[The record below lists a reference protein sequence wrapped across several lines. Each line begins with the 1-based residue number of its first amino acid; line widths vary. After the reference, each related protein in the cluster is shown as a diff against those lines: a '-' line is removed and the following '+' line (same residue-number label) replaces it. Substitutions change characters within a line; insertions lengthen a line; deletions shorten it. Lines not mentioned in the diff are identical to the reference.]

1 LHKFTRGKNLLKTL
15 LNSLKGTD
23 WEMLTD
29 FVSPVFFDV
38 VPTLGMASV
47 FAKIAKDYAN
57 KPLFKTI
64 CDEIQSKIA
73 DPLAVKLAPGE
84 KTANKSWIQELS
96 NDDKKIFGEKVLQ
109 LYFAQLFSCDVNIL
123 DLRAQ
128 SFSSMSTWSPNS
140 IYYRW
145 NPEFKGAV
153 SLMYKGFYL
162 DDHEAFKTGLRQ
174 MNLEHAADIFRAHF
188 GSGDQDAVV
197 FKLSEFKKSFH
208 SIFVSCKENR
218 AKLHPDFFALGVY
231 LVCLYDNLEALGVP
245 LNVRRAF
252 TAAQG
257 LS

>member
-1 LHKFTRGKNLLKTL
+1 MLKTL

-38 VPTLGMASV
+38 VPTLGMANV
-47 FAKIAKDYAN
+47 FGKIAKDYAN
-57 KPLFKTI
+57 KPLFRNVSE
-64 CDEIQSKIA
+64 EIQSKIG

-84 KTANKSWIQELS
+84 KANNKGWIQELS
-96 NDDKKIFGEKVLQ
+96 SDDKKNFGEKVLQ

-128 SFSSMSTWSPNS
+128 SFSSISTWSPNS

-145 NPEFKGAV
+145 NPEFKDAV

-162 DDHEAFKTGLRQ
+162 DDNEAFKTGLRQ
-174 MNLEHAADIFRAHF
+174 MNLEHAADIFRSHF

-208 SIFVSCKENR
+208 AIFVSCKENR

-252 TAAQG
+252 SAAQG